1 MRTLYFQ
8 LFSNSNYS
16 KIRLFNQKS
25 NRRWNMVYGSK
36 NHFLHGF
43 SNLISL
49 LQMSDWLPRKGR
61 KTFLRLWD
69 HKRILNLRP
78 LLTERLEV
86 PKESSYLNFQLSVP
100 LALPLHSSSL
110 VPLWPYSQH
119 QERKEEWLFLGLD
132 KERIQ
137 GWMHKEN
144 FKRAKAV
151 FYWCISDYKAIAHS
165 RGNW

>member
-1 MRTLYFQ
+1 MVAKIISYMDLATLFLCYKCQ
-8 LFSNSNYS
+8 
-16 KIRLFNQKS
+16 IDCPGREGRLFWDSGTTNVYLTWGLYLQKGWRYLKRAPIWIFNS
-25 NRRWNMVYGSK
+25 Q
-36 NHFLHGF
+36 
-43 SNLISL
+43 SL
-49 LQMSDWLPRKGR
+49 
-61 KTFLRLWD
+61 
-69 HKRILNLRP
+69 
-78 LLTERLEV
+78 
-86 PKESSYLNFQLSVP
+86 
-100 LALPLHSSSL
+100 LHSSSL

-165 RGNW
+165 RGNWGWAKWPNSKYPEPPSVRLEIVFKD